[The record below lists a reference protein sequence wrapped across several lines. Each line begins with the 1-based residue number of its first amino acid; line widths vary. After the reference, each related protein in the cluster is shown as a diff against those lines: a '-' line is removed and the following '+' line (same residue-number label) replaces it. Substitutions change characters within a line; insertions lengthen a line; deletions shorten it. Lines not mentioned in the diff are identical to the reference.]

1 MSAADVQGNEDSLG
15 FYWSVLRRNG
25 LAVVGTG
32 LGAAVLFFLASF
44 LLTPT
49 YRATVSLIPLRSS
62 DNLGTLGLLG
72 FELSNLGIGGQSGEI
87 SPVMFP
93 DIIESRALLEAVL
106 RQSFVPST
114 GATATQLLEWL
125 RPPGTGRKKFER
137 ALKTIRERV
146 SIQIDRRAGIVKI
159 AYSDKDPRI
168 ASEVANSLAA
178 QLQSYTLTVLATHA
192 GEKRGFIEGR
202 LKEVGYELAKA
213 ENDLRRFK
221 EQNVRIGNSPHL
233 FLEESRLK
241 RSLREQEEIYLTLRR
256 EYELAKVEEHKDV
269 SQFAILDRA
278 TPPAEKSW
286 PRRSILAVVGLIL
299 GCAGMFAWQCL
310 QPTKSPLPNS

>member
-1 MSAADVQGNEDSLG
+1 MSGADYEDSLT
-15 FYWSVLRRNG
+15 FYWSVLRRSS
-25 LAVVGTG
+25 LVVLCTG
-32 LGAAVLFFLASF
+32 LGAAVLFYLASF
-44 LLTPT
+44 LLPPS
-49 YRATVSLIPLRSS
+49 YRATVSLIPLRAS

-72 FELSNLGIGGQSGEI
+72 FELSNLGIGGKTGEI

-106 RQSFVPST
+106 KQSFVPST
-114 GATATQLLEWL
+114 GAAATQLLDWL
-125 RPPGTGRKKFER
+125 RPPGTGRKRFER
-137 ALKTIRERV
+137 ALKTIRKRV

-159 AYSDKDPRI
+159 EYSDKDPRI

-178 QLQSYTLTVLATHA
+178 HLQNYTVTVLAAHA
-192 GEKRGFIEGR
+192 GEKRVFIEGR

-213 ENDLRRFK
+213 EDELRRFR

-286 PRRSILAVVGLIL
+286 PRRSLLAAIGLIL
-299 GCAGMFAWQCL
+299 GCAGMYAWQCL
-310 QPTKSPLPNS
+310 RPTMSPLPNS